1 MRSEVKNL
9 PEKFLA
15 RLQKIIPSQK
25 FDNIANTFAMEK
37 PTTFRVN
44 TLKRPV
50 QEVREKLQSS
60 GFRLESVAWYPD
72 AFILRDGRLRDLQET
87 DIYKKGEIYV
97 QSLPSMVPPLVL
109 DPQPG
114 EKILDLTAAPGSKTT
129 QIACLMKAQG
139 RLLANDNNKV
149 RFYRMKANVELQG
162 ASFVELSLRYGEIF
176 GREYPN
182 QFDRV
187 LLDAPCSAEGR
198 FEAKDPSTFGYWKP
212 AKVHEMA
219 QKQKKLM
226 YSAVSALRA
235 GGILVYSTCTYAPE
249 ENEGILDWAL
259 SKFPD
264 QMELENI
271 SFSLP
276 NQMAGLGTWDE
287 KTFHPSVRKSV
298 RILPNAQMEGF
309 FVARLRKK

>member
-1 MRSEVKNL
+1 MRSEIKNL
-9 PEKFLA
+9 PEKFLI

-25 FDNIANTFAMEK
+25 FDNVANTFAMEK

-44 TLKRPV
+44 TLKRTV
-50 QEVREKLQSS
+50 SDVREKLQNS
-60 GFRLESVAWYPD
+60 GFRLEPVSWYPD
-72 AFILRDGRLRDLQET
+72 AFILRDSRLRDLQET

-97 QSLPSMVPPLVL
+97 QSLPSMIPPLVL
-109 DPQPG
+109 NPQPG
-114 EKILDLTAAPGSKTT
+114 ENILDLTAAPGSKTT

-149 RFYRMKANVELQG
+149 RFYRLKANVELQG
-162 ASFVELSLRYGEIF
+162 AACVELSLRYGEVF

-182 QFDRV
+182 EFDRV

-212 AKVHEMA
+212 SKVHEMA
-219 QKQKKLM
+219 QKQKKLI
-226 YSAVSALRA
+226 YSAVSALRS
-235 GGILVYSTCTYAPE
+235 GGALVYSTCTYAPE

-264 QMELENI
+264 EIELENI
-271 SFSLP
+271 AFSLP
-276 NQMAGLGTWDE
+276 NQMAGLGAWED
-287 KTFHPSVRKSV
+287 KTFNPSVRKAV
-298 RILPNAQMEGF
+298 RILPSAQMEGF
-309 FVARLRKK
+309 FVACLRKK

>member
-25 FDNIANTFAMEK
+25 YDNIANTFAMEK

-44 TLKRPV
+44 TLKRTV
-50 QEVREKLQSS
+50 HEVREKLQCS
-60 GFRLESVAWYPD
+60 GFRLENVSWYPD

-87 DIYKKGEIYV
+87 EIYKKGEIYV
-97 QSLPSMVPPLVL
+97 QSLPSMIPPLVL
-109 DPQPG
+109 NPQPG
-114 EKILDLTAAPGSKTT
+114 ENVLDLTAAPGSKTT
-129 QIACLMKAQG
+129 QMACLMNGKG

-162 ASFVELSLRYGEIF
+162 AAFVELSLRYGEVF

-182 QFDRV
+182 QFDKI

-212 AKVHEMA
+212 AKVHEMS

-249 ENEGILDWAL
+249 ENEGVLDWAL

-264 QMELENI
+264 QIELESI

-276 NQMAGLGTWDE
+276 NQMAGIGAWE
-287 KTFHPSVRKSV
+287 GKTFNPAVRKAV

-309 FVARLRKK
+309 FVTRLRKK